1 MNMSE
6 HQGGHINTIEEFD
19 GEIGWDFLAQDLQEP
34 KSEMAGVTVPEGVI
48 AENC

>member
-1 MNMSE
+1 MHMSKKL
-6 HQGGHINTIEEFD
+6 GGHISTIEEFD
-19 GEIGWDFLAQDLQEP
+19 GELGWDFLAQNLQEP